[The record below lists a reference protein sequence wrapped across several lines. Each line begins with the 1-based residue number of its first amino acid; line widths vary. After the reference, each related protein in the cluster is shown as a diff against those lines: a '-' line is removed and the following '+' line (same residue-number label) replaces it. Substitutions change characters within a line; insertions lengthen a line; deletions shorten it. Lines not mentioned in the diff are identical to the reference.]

1 MIVMM
6 DDEYYEGPFLFF
18 SFLFFSF
25 LFFSFLFF
33 SLFSFPRHGLSKH
46 ASIDLKKKKNLF
58 SFSTSDIIVL
68 CSLSNVCNEG
78 KITVM
83 VIYYTYFVDISLF
96 QCKPPHPV
104 ENKLARYLP

>member
-46 ASIDLKKKKNLF
+46 ASIDLKKKK
-58 SFSTSDIIVL
+58 
-68 CSLSNVCNEG
+68 
-78 KITVM
+78 K
-83 VIYYTYFVDISLF
+83 FV
-96 QCKPPHPV
+96 
-104 ENKLARYLP
+104 